1 MGQKKTISPSVRL
14 FTKTLLS
21 CQNPTTST
29 PGATRMKKLLIA
41 AILAVVTMLYVG
53 YYEALEDGDIETIVF
68 IKKHPTFQMKFHNIH
83 ANDGEIRKVE
93 RLTAEERGWIIDY
106 CRYRLG
112 IDTDLKTQD
121 DVEMCRKK

>member
-1 MGQKKTISPSVRL
+1 MKWLL
-14 FTKTLLS
+14 F
-21 CQNPTTST
+21 
-29 PGATRMKKLLIA
+29 A
-41 AILAVVTMLYVG
+41 AFVALVAMLRVG
-53 YYEALEDGDIETIVF
+53 YYEALEDGDIATIVF
-68 IKKHPTFQMKFHNIH
+68 IKMYPTFQMRFYNIL

>member
-1 MGQKKTISPSVRL
+1 
-14 FTKTLLS
+14 
-21 CQNPTTST
+21 
-29 PGATRMKKLLIA
+29 MKKLLIA

-121 DVEMCRKK
+121 DIEMCRKK

>member
-1 MGQKKTISPSVRL
+1 ME
-14 FTKTLLS
+14 
-21 CQNPTTST
+21 
-29 PGATRMKKLLIA
+29 KLLIA
-41 AILAVVTMLYVG
+41 VTFAVVTILYVG

-68 IKKHPTFQMKFHNIH
+68 IKKHPMFQMKFYNIH